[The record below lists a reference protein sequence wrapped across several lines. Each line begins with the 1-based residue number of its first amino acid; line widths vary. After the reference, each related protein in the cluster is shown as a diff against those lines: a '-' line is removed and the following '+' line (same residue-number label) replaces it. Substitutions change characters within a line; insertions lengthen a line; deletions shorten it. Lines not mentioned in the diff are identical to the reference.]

1 MRVYHDPNFPIGV
14 TLGEV
19 FAISLESIPSTGYTW
34 KTEYDFSMIK
44 LIKPQKFVPRTSRI
58 GGGGEE
64 IFEFKTKQLGD
75 TQIKMMYQREWETT
89 PRKIELFTVHIT

>member
-1 MRVYHDPNFPIGV
+1 MRVYHDPDFPIEV
-14 TLGEV
+14 TLGQA

-58 GGGGEE
+58 GGGGR
-64 IFEFKTKQLGD
+64 KYSRLRRNNLG
-75 TQIKMMYQREWETT
+75 ILR
-89 PRKIELFTVHIT
+89 

>member
-1 MRVYHDPNFPIGV
+1 MRVYHDPDFSIEV
-14 TLGEV
+14 TLGQA

-34 KTEYDFSMIK
+34 KIEYDFSMIK

-64 IFEFKTKQLGD
+64 IFELKTKQLGD
-75 TQIKMMYQREWETT
+75 TQIKMVYQREWEKT